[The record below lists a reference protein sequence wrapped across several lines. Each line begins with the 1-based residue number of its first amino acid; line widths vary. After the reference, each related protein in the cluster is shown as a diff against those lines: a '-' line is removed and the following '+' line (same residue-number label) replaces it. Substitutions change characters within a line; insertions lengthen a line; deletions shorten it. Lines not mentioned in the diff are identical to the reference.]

1 MKRCIKCGLFMAALA
16 VLFSLS
22 AAALPPQTGN
32 ATTYTYTLNA
42 ENGWTRTQDAYLTGE
57 VLFLNAPLT
66 RPDDLTIRGRMLY
79 VADTGA
85 GRILRYDLDTGE
97 TASLGEGILQTPTGV
112 FVTGEGNIYV
122 ADPDRAVVT
131 MLSPEGE
138 LLREYGR
145 PETTTFGEDSIYK
158 PRKVTVD
165 GNGILSIVS
174 DGAYDGI
181 VQLSPDGEFLGYFGY
196 NSVPMTFL
204 ELLQDAFFTEAQ
216 KAQLFNNLPLSFYN
230 LAIDSQGVIYTVT
243 QGSEASAVKEHNVT
257 GVNLLSE
264 SIPGEKNFADIAI
277 GPDGQILAVTQTGLV
292 YEYDSDGSLLFS
304 FGGRAATSERSGLVT
319 VASGIAVDEDAQLYV
334 LDGERGLVHTYLSTD
349 FADRLHG
356 AVRQYHDGDYALCME
371 NLETLLGQ
379 VGNVK
384 VVYDYLGKNAF
395 QLGQYE
401 AAASYFRNAGNQ
413 SGYSDAF
420 WEIRSRSMSWVI
432 PAAFLLLIALSVAG
446 AVVSRLRRRVP
457 VPAERPPQQS
467 RSRLLSDLA
476 FSFRFFRHPFNSYY
490 EVQTGKRG
498 NVLSALILYLLAFL
512 VFSLDYL
519 FRGFSF
525 STRGLEN
532 TSPAYVVMMFF
543 LPVGLFIIS
552 SYMVSEISDGKGR
565 FRTMF
570 IGLSYALVPLICL
583 LPVVTLLTHVL
594 TLNEAFLIALGSG
607 VAYAWTGVLLVI
619 ALRELHD
626 YEFHQVFVNI
636 VLALFL
642 MIIIIFVCS
651 IIAMFWDRVVE
662 MVTSIVKEVK
672 YRVGL

>member
-16 VLFSLS
+16 VLFSLG

-66 RPDDLTIRGRMLY
+66 RPEDLTVRGRMLY

-158 PRKVTVD
+158 PRKVAVD

-264 SIPGEKNFADIAI
+264 SIPGEKNFADLAI
-277 GPDGQILAVTQTGLV
+277 GPDG
-292 YEYDSDGSLLFS
+292 
-304 FGGRAATSERSGLVT
+304 
-319 VASGIAVDEDAQLYV
+319 
-334 LDGERGLVHTYLSTD
+334 
-349 FADRLHG
+349 
-356 AVRQYHDGDYALCME
+356 
-371 NLETLLGQ
+371 
-379 VGNVK
+379 
-384 VVYDYLGKNAF
+384 
-395 QLGQYE
+395 
-401 AAASYFRNAGNQ
+401 
-413 SGYSDAF
+413 
-420 WEIRSRSMSWVI
+420 
-432 PAAFLLLIALSVAG
+432 
-446 AVVSRLRRRVP
+446 
-457 VPAERPPQQS
+457 
-467 RSRLLSDLA
+467 
-476 FSFRFFRHPFNSYY
+476 
-490 EVQTGKRG
+490 
-498 NVLSALILYLLAFL
+498 
-512 VFSLDYL
+512 
-519 FRGFSF
+519 
-525 STRGLEN
+525 
-532 TSPAYVVMMFF
+532 
-543 LPVGLFIIS
+543 
-552 SYMVSEISDGKGR
+552 
-565 FRTMF
+565 
-570 IGLSYALVPLICL
+570 
-583 LPVVTLLTHVL
+583 
-594 TLNEAFLIALGSG
+594 
-607 VAYAWTGVLLVI
+607 
-619 ALRELHD
+619 
-626 YEFHQVFVNI
+626 
-636 VLALFL
+636 
-642 MIIIIFVCS
+642 
-651 IIAMFWDRVVE
+651 
-662 MVTSIVKEVK
+662 
-672 YRVGL
+672 

>member
-1 MKRCIKCGLFMAALA
+1 MKRCIKCGLFMVALA
-16 VLFSLS
+16 VLFSLG

-66 RPDDLTIRGRMLY
+66 RPEDLTVRGRMLY

-158 PRKVTVD
+158 PRKVAVD

-264 SIPGEKNFADIAI
+264 SIPGEKNFADLAI

-413 SGYSDAF
+413 SRIKPSQSSLRDASSPERESFLHSDA
-420 WEIRSRSMSWVI
+420 MNV
-432 PAAFLLLIALSVAG
+432 
-446 AVVSRLRRRVP
+446 
-457 VPAERPPQQS
+457 QS
-467 RSRLLSDLA
+467 
-476 FSFRFFRHPFNSYY
+476 
-490 EVQTGKRG
+490 
-498 NVLSALILYLLAFL
+498 
-512 VFSLDYL
+512 
-519 FRGFSF
+519 
-525 STRGLEN
+525 
-532 TSPAYVVMMFF
+532 
-543 LPVGLFIIS
+543 
-552 SYMVSEISDGKGR
+552 
-565 FRTMF
+565 
-570 IGLSYALVPLICL
+570 
-583 LPVVTLLTHVL
+583 
-594 TLNEAFLIALGSG
+594 
-607 VAYAWTGVLLVI
+607 
-619 ALRELHD
+619 
-626 YEFHQVFVNI
+626 
-636 VLALFL
+636 
-642 MIIIIFVCS
+642 
-651 IIAMFWDRVVE
+651 
-662 MVTSIVKEVK
+662 
-672 YRVGL
+672 